1 MPSLYPPIAAGSI
14 AELAAELQLPPD
26 ALQAT
31 VVGFNRA
38 VQAGTVNYAVLDD
51 CATSGLVPEK
61 SHWAQRIDTPPYWAY
76 PLRPGITFT
85 YLGVRVDVQGRVVL
99 ARRGA
104 ARNLF
109 AAGEVMAG
117 NVLRRGYLAG
127 FGMTIGT
134 VFGRI
139 AGRGAA
145 AYARG

>member
-1 MPSLYPPIAAGSI
+1 
-14 AELAAELQLPPD
+14 
-26 ALQAT
+26 
-31 VVGFNRA
+31 
-38 VQAGTVNYAVLDD
+38 
-51 CATSGLVPEK
+51 
-61 SHWAQRIDTPPYWAY
+61 
-76 PLRPGITFT
+76 
-85 YLGVRVDVQGRVVL
+85 VDVQGRVVL